1 LSWLGFIV
9 CAAAIIMCSIKLGL
23 YGDLLSQRT
32 KLGGAWIGLMLLG
45 AATSLPELVTTIT
58 ATVIQKAPNM
68 AVGNVLGSNCF
79 NVFALAI
86 IDLFLVRNFT
96 RPKPDGS
103 NIIAGAYAIILTTLL
118 AVGIVLNELPAVA
131 GVGVVSLVIFA
142 VYLFSAR
149 NMFVLDQRIESERP
163 GGGKPIEGAPD
174 DLTVSQIGW
183 RMLGMSALVIFAGT
197 FTTHFA
203 NQIAIETGWGEA
215 FAGNLLL
222 AVATSLPELA
232 VTTTAIRIGAV
243 GMGIGNILGSCVFN
257 PSIIFITDLVYRD
270 GSIFAHIDEKSHL
283 ITALEANVLIAIVV
297 ISLVYR
303 PKYKIVSIEG
313 LIVSFIYIGGLY
325 LLLP

>member
-1 LSWLGFIV
+1 MSWLGFIV
-9 CAAAIIMCSIKLGL
+9 CAAAIVYCSIKLGL
-23 YGDLLSQRT
+23 YGDLLSRRT

-58 ATVIQKAPNM
+58 ATVIQHAPDM

-86 IDLFLVRNFT
+86 IDLVLVRNYI
-96 RPKPDGS
+96 RPVPDGS
-103 NIIAGAYAIILTTLL
+103 NVLAGAYAIVLTTLL
-118 AVGIVLNELPAVA
+118 
-131 GVGVVSLVIFA
+131 GVGVVLSDLPVIFGVGSISLAIFA
-142 VYLFSAR
+142 VYVLGAR
-149 NMFVLDQRIESERP
+149 HMYMLDQRISAEMP
-163 GGGKPIEGAPD
+163 GADDPIESSPD
-174 DLTVSQIGW
+174 DITVAQIGW
-183 RMLGMSALVIFAGT
+183 RMFGLAVLVIISGS

-203 NQIAIETGWGEA
+203 DQIAVETGWGKT

-257 PSIIFITDLVYRD
+257 PSIIFITDLFYRE
-270 GSIFAHIDEKSHL
+270 GTIFDHIEKSHL
-283 ITALEANVLIAIVV
+283 VTALEANLLIAIVV

-303 PKYKIVSIEG
+303 PRYKFVSFEG
-313 LIVSFIYIGGLY
+313 LVISVIYIGGLY